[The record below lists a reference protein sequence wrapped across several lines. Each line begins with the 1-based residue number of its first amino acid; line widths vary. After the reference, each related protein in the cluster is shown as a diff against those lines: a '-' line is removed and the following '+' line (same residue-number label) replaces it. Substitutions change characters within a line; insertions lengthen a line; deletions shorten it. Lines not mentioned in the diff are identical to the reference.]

1 MIELLLLFILVYV
14 LPCLMVG
21 ALGYG
26 LNDHFRFYFWVSFF
40 LTPVI
45 GLIVVLYD
53 KLHKGPGNSN
63 DQSHYDAIYPGYR
76 PGKNE

>member
-40 LTPVI
+40 LTPH
-45 GLIVVLYD
+45 YRTD
-53 KLHKGPGNSN
+53 SGP
-63 DQSHYDAIYPGYR
+63 I
-76 PGKNE
+76 